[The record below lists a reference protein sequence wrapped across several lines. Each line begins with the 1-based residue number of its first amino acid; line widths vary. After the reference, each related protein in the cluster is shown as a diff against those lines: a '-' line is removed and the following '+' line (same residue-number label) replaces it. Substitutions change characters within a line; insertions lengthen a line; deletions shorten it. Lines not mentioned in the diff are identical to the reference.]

1 MPLTFKAVL
10 DMLELIIIG
19 IIIVY
24 IIKTVLKHNLFIS
37 KVKIKIKFL
46 GLDIEIHNKKKK
58 HPSRND

>member
-24 IIKTVLKHNLFIS
+24 IIKTVLKHNLFIL
-37 KVKIKIKFL
+37 KIKIKIKFL
-46 GLDIEIHNKKKK
+46 SLDIEIRSKKKK

>member
-1 MPLTFKAVL
+1 
-10 DMLELIIIG
+10 MLELIIIG

-37 KVKIKIKFL
+37 KIKIRIKFL
-46 GLDIEIHNKKKK
+46 GLDMEIHSKEKK

>member
-1 MPLTFKAVL
+1 
-10 DMLELIIIG
+10 MLELIIIG

-37 KVKIKIKFL
+37 KIKIKIKFL

>member
-37 KVKIKIKFL
+37 KIKIKIKFL